1 MKYLKQGQEY
11 EVDKAVQY
19 EGVVFRIVDLD
30 LVGEMINSVLDGR
43 IGSVVIKGN
52 RINMD
57 QKLSDKVLM
66 AGSFNPFH

>member
-1 MKYLKQGQEY
+1 
-11 EVDKAVQY
+11 VQY

-57 QKLSDKVLM
+57 
-66 AGSFNPFH
+66 